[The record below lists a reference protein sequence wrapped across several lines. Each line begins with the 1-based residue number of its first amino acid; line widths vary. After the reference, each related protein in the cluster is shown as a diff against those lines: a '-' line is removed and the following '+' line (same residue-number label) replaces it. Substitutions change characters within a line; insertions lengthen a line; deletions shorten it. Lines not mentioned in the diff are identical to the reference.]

1 MNPRTVLAVSRFQGE
16 CIRPLCHATV
26 GDRTLAIMRAII
38 AESPTELDWRE
49 VPDVAAAPGE
59 VLIRVAA
66 AGVNRA
72 DLLQAA
78 GRYPPP
84 PGASD
89 IIGLEVSGVV
99 AAVGDGVTEWVAGQ
113 GVCALLAGGG
123 YAEYVAV
130 PAQQVLPVPT
140 GVDLV
145 DAAALPEVACTVWSN
160 LVLTAGLSEGQL
172 LLVHGGASGVGSH
185 AIQIARQLG
194 AWVAVTAGSAA
205 KLEFCRELGAEI
217 TINYRDEDFVA
228 RVREAGG
235 ADVIL
240 DIMGAAYLDRNV
252 DALADDG
259 QLVVIGMQGGVK
271 GELNLGKL
279 ISKRARVIGTALRGR
294 PVDGP
299 HGKGA
304 VVTAVTDKVWP
315 MLGDG
320 RVRPVIGARMPITQA
335 GAAHQLLSSG
345 EVTGKVVLTL

>member
-1 MNPRTVLAVSRFQGE
+1 M
-16 CIRPLCHATV
+16 H
-26 GDRTLAIMRAII
+26 AII
-38 AESPTELDWRE
+38 AEAPEVLAWRE
-49 VPDVAAAPGE
+49 VADLQPAPGE

-78 GRYPPP
+78 GLYPPP

-89 IIGLEVSGVV
+89 TLGLEVSGVI
-99 AAVGDGVTEWVAGQ
+99 AAVGDEVSDWTIGQ
-113 GVCALLAGGG
+113 QVCALLAGGG

-130 PAQQVLPVPT
+130 PAPQVLSIPA

-145 DAAALPEVACTVWSN
+145 DAAGLPEVACTVWSN

-185 AIQIARQLG
+185 AIQVARQLG
-194 AWVAVTAGSAA
+194 AWVAVTAGSEA
-205 KLEFCRELGAEI
+205 KLAFCRELGAEI
-217 TINYRDEDFVA
+217 TVNYHDEDFVA

-252 DALADDG
+252 DALANDG
-259 QLVVIGMQGGVK
+259 RLVVIGMQGGVK

-294 PVDGP
+294 PVEGP
-299 HGKGA
+299 HSKGA
-304 VVTAVTDKVWP
+304 VVAAVTNELWP

-320 RVRPVIGARMPITQA
+320 RIKPVIGARLPITQA
-335 GAAHQLLSSG
+335 AEAHRMLSSG
-345 EVTGKVVLTL
+345 EVTGKVVLTV